1 VPMTFENGQGSGR
14 LLGDVNVTPMI
25 DILLVLL
32 IIFMVISPAV
42 PRGLDA
48 KLPQHTANPSQM
60 REAPI
65 VVEIVKARNG
75 LPSYTINQQEV
86 GVEQLGSRLSSI
98 FSIRADKVM
107 FVKGDDNLDFS
118 TIAMVMDI
126 GKAAG
131 ADRIGL
137 MTQKDPL

>member
-1 VPMTFENGQGSGR
+1 MTVENGQGSSR

-32 IIFMVISPAV
+32 IIFMVITPVV
-42 PRGLDA
+42 PRGLSTR
-48 KLPQHTANPSQM
+48 LPQRSSNLNPAP
-60 REAPI
+60 EAPI
-65 VVEIVKARNG
+65 VVEIAKGRNG
-75 LPSYTINQQEV
+75 LPSYKINQQ
-86 GVEQLGSRLSSI
+86 GVSFEELESRLSSI
-98 FSIRADKVM
+98 LELRADKVM

-118 TIAMVMDI
+118 TIAAVMDM

-137 MTQKDPL
+137 MTSKDPL

>member
-1 VPMTFENGQGSGR
+1 MTVENGQGSGR

-32 IIFMVISPAV
+32 IIFMVISPVV
-42 PRGLDA
+42 PRGLSA
-48 KLPQHTANPSQM
+48 RLPQRSSNLNPAP
-60 REAPI
+60 EAPI
-65 VVEIVKARNG
+65 VVEIGKARNG
-75 LPSYTINQQEV
+75 LPSYRINRQEV
-86 GVEQLGSRLSSI
+86 SAEQLKSRLSAI

-107 FVKGDDNLDFS
+107 FVKGDDDLDFS
-118 TIAMVMDI
+118 TIASVMDM

-137 MTQKDPL
+137 ITRKDPL

>member
-1 VPMTFENGQGSGR
+1 MTVESGQGSGR

-32 IIFMVISPAV
+32 IIFMVIAPVA
-42 PRGLDA
+42 PRGLSA
-48 KLPQHTANPSQM
+48 KLPQRSSNLNPAP
-60 REAPI
+60 ETPI
-65 VVEIVKARNG
+65 VVEIAKGRDG
-75 LPSYTINQQEV
+75 LPSYKINRQDV
-86 GVEQLGSRLSSI
+86 SVEQLESRLTSI
-98 FSIRADKVM
+98 LEIRADKVM

-118 TIAMVMDI
+118 TIVKVMDV

-137 MTQKDPL
+137 MTRKDPL